1 MTGRHSFMLA
11 PILTL
16 VVVFTMALVVPVS
29 AIAQQSTPVAP
40 TMSANASV
48 FATGFSNPRGLAF
61 GPDGS
66 LFVAEGG
73 IGGTTSTD
81 GQCEQV
87 VPPIGPYTSGMTARI
102 SKIAPDGSVTTV
114 AENLPSSQTSAESGG
129 LTSGVADVAFLNGD
143 LNAVLAGAGCS
154 HGVANQP
161 NAVLKVGTDGKTTQI
176 ADVSAYVAA
185 NPVAKPSPG
194 DFEPDETTY
203 SLIESNGELYIVNP
217 NHGELDKVDP
227 ATGTITR
234 IIDFSATYGHIVPT
248 VVAVGSDGNFYVSNL
263 SVFPVT
269 PGNASIYKV
278 TPAGDVSVFV
288 KGLTAVLGLEFG
300 PDGQLYAL
308 EMSGA
313 ASGQLPFAP
322 DTGRVVRIEADG
334 SLTPIATGLNLP
346 TGMTFGPDG
355 NIYVSNNGFGA
366 PAGAGEIVK
375 IDLTMP
381 LPAVGTPMATPVS

>member
-1 MTGRHSFMLA
+1 MTRRQTFVLT
-11 PILTL
+11 PIFTS
-16 VVVFTMALVVPVS
+16 VVAIAMALIYPVS
-29 AIAQQSTPVAP
+29 AIARQATPAAP
-40 TMSANASV
+40 SMSANASV
-48 FATGFSNPRGLAF
+48 FATGLNNPRGLAF
-61 GPDGS
+61 GPDGA
-66 LFVAEGG
+66 LYVAEGG
-73 IGGTTSTD
+73 TGGSISTE

-87 VPPIGPYTSGMTARI
+87 IPPIGPYTGGMTGRI
-102 SKIAPDGSVTTV
+102 SKIGQDGAVTTV
-114 AENLPSSQTSAESGG
+114 ADNLPSSQTSAESGA
-129 LTSGVADVAFLNGD
+129 LISGVADVVFLNGD
-143 LNAVLAGAGCS
+143 LYAVLAGAGCS
-154 HGVANQP
+154 HGVADQP
-161 NAVLKVGTDGKTTQI
+161 NAVLKVGDDGTTTQI
-176 ADVSAYVAA
+176 ADVSAFVMA
-185 NPVAKPSPG
+185 NPVAQPSPG

-203 SLIESNGELYIVNP
+203 SLIESGGMFYIVNP
-217 NHGELDKVDP
+217 NHGALDKVDP

-248 VVAVGSDGNFYVSNL
+248 VVAVGSDGDFYVSNL

-278 TPAGDVSVFV
+278 TAARDVSVFV
-288 KGLTAVLGLEFG
+288 EGLTAVLGLEFG

-322 DTGRVVRIEADG
+322 GTGRVLRIEADG
-334 SLTPIATGLNLP
+334 ALTPIATGLNLP

-381 LPAVGTPMATPVS
+381 LPAGGTPMATPVS

>member
-1 MTGRHSFMLA
+1 MTRRHVFVLA
-11 PILTL
+11 PVLTS
-16 VVVFTMALVVPVS
+16 VVAITLALVYPVS
-29 AIAQQSTPVAP
+29 AIAKQATPVAA
-40 TMSANASV
+40 TMSANAMV
-48 FATGFSNPRGLAF
+48 FATGLNNPRGLAF

-66 LFVAEGG
+66 LYVAEGG
-73 IGGTTSTD
+73 TGGGASTD

-87 VPPIGPYTSGMTARI
+87 VPPIGPYTGGMTGRI
-102 SKIAPDGSVTTV
+102 SKIGQDGAITTV
-114 AENLPSSQTSAESGG
+114 ADNLPSSQTSAESGA
-129 LTSGVADVAFLNGD
+129 LISGVADVAFLNGD
-143 LNAVLAGAGCS
+143 LYAVLAGAGCS
-154 HGVANQP
+154 HGIANQP
-161 NAVLKVGTDGKTTQI
+161 NAVLMIGADGATTQV
-176 ADVSAYVAA
+176 ADVSAFVMA

-203 SLIESNGELYIVNP
+203 SLIESGGMFYIVNP
-217 NHGELDKVDP
+217 NHGALDKVDP

-234 IIDFSATYGHIVPT
+234 VIDFSATYGHIVPT
-248 VVAVGSDGNFYVSNL
+248 VAAVGSDGNFYVGNL

-269 PGNASIYKV
+269 PGSSAIYMV
-278 TPAGDVSVFV
+278 TPAGEPSIFV

-322 DTGRVVRIEADG
+322 GTGRVVRVEVDG

-381 LPAVGTPMATPVS
+381 LPADGTPMATPVS